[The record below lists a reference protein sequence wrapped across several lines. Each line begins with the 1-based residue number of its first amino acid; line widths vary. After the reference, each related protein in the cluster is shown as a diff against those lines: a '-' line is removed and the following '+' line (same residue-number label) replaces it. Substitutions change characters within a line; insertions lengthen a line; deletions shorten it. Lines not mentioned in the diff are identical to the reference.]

1 MSIFSLLMSS
11 CQGSAEGGH
20 ENRNPNQ
27 NVRLKPR
34 YKILLNLQSKAN
46 LNLKNVTQMLKF
58 VKLFHSNPLNC
69 VFPTFQANLNLFK
82 MNLDRGATYLFPCLF
97 LLFNISYWTFYLIVM
112 PRFQKDY
119 MIEQEN

>member
-1 MSIFSLLMSS
+1 MSS
-11 CQGSAEGGH
+11 CLGSAEEGQ

-34 YKILLNLQSKAN
+34 YKILLNLKSIAN
-46 LNLKNVTQMLKF
+46 LNLQSVSLKRLKC
-58 VKLFHSNPLNC
+58 VKLFHSIPLNF